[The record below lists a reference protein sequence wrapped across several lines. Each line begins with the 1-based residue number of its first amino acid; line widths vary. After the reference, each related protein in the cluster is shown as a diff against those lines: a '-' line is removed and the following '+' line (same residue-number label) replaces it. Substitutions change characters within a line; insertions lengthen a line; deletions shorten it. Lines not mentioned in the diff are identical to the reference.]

1 MLRERSW
8 VDFGV
13 LERVVSS
20 CFVALEE
27 RSCTA
32 HWEGWLVYP
41 TAEMGA
47 VLSPSVTP
55 PSFHTVLP
63 HLVSCQTLLS
73 VSLTEGPPACLP
85 ACTDPICP
93 GVPRGT
99 PNISVT
105 PALRIFASSRMVF
118 RKPNLWQPV
127 RG

>member
-1 MLRERSW
+1 M
-8 VDFGV
+8 
-13 LERVVSS
+13 VSS

-41 TAEMGA
+41 TAETGA

-73 VSLTEGPPACLP
+73 VSLTEGPPAHLPAPPACLP
-85 ACTDPICP
+85 ACLPARLSARPPACTNPICP
-93 GVPRGT
+93 GVPWGT
-99 PNISVT
+99 PKISVT
-105 PALRIFASSRMVF
+105 PA
-118 RKPNLWQPV
+118 
-127 RG
+127 